1 VAFGALRKEI
11 GPVPFALFAFYEVS
25 IGWLALFSMVMHFPD
40 GEIYPLGA
48 TPWIYPLFGAFSL
61 LGVFIFLSNTSIYAG
76 LANPFRVPAL
86 QKLNEFITWL
96 TILIGSP
103 VILMAVVSP
112 VLRYRKGSPLERQQ
126 IKWLALFGGILS
138 LGTILGFI
146 VYPLITGGEMF
157 NREDNFFSLLF
168 FFSMGLFPPLAI
180 GFAVLRYRL
189 WDVDIIIRRTLV
201 YSILTVLLTLVYFGS
216 VVLLQE
222 LFQLITG
229 EHQSPVATVLSTL
242 AIAALFTPL
251 RRGIQEKVDRR
262 FYRKKY
268 DAERVL
274 AAFNATLRNEVD
286 LDHLKDSI
294 LGVVEETMQP
304 AHASLWLREV
314 KTKPVSGRNASQT
327 LG

>member
-1 VAFGALRKEI
+1 
-11 GPVPFALFAFYEVS
+11 
-25 IGWLALFSMVMHFPD
+25 
-40 GEIYPLGA
+40 
-48 TPWIYPLFGAFSL
+48 
-61 LGVFIFLSNTSIYAG
+61 
-76 LANPFRVPAL
+76 
-86 QKLNEFITWL
+86 
-96 TILIGSP
+96 
-103 VILMAVVSP
+103 
-112 VLRYRKGSPLERQQ
+112 
-126 IKWLALFGGILS
+126 
-138 LGTILGFI
+138 
-146 VYPLITGGEMF
+146 
-157 NREDNFFSLLF
+157 
-168 FFSMGLFPPLAI
+168 MGLFPPLTI

-201 YSILTVLLTLVYFGS
+201 YSILTVILTLVYFGS

-251 RRGIQEKVDRR
+251 RRGIQERVDRR

-274 AAFNATLRNEVD
+274 AAFNSTLRNEVD
-286 LDHLKDSI
+286 LDHLKESI

-314 KTKPVSGRNASQT
+314 KMKPGSGKNGSQV
-327 LG
+327 LR